1 MNTARYW
8 VALYVVAMVPGAFLY
23 WFSVHPFV
31 RFWRRVGARRTIAIH
46 YVLILLLAAAIFTAR
61 RPLLAVD
68 FGTNPVLIAV
78 AIPLF
83 AICVAGRV
91 VLSKQLKNRIL
102 AGLPEL
108 APEAYRSRLLTE
120 GAYARIRHPRYAQVV
135 VLMLAFAL
143 FTNYLA
149 TYVLFLLVAA
159 AIFPLTRI
167 EERELRERFGA
178 EYEAYCARVPRFIPK
193 F

>member
-1 MNTARYW
+1 
-8 VALYVVAMVPGAFLY
+8 MVPGAFLY

-31 RFWRRVGARRTIAIH
+31 RFWRRVGARRTLAIH
-46 YVLILLLAAAIFTAR
+46 YVLILLLAAAIFMVR

-78 AIPLF
+78 AVPLF

-108 APEAYRSRLLTE
+108 APEAYGSRLLTE
-120 GAYARIRHPRYAQVV
+120 GVYARVRHPRYAQVV
-135 VLMLAFAL
+135 VQMLAFAL

-159 AIFPLTRI
+159 ALFPLTRI
-167 EERELRERFGA
+167 EERELRDRFGA

>member
-1 MNTARYW
+1 MNAARYW
-8 VALYVVAMVPGAFLY
+8 VALFLVAYIPGIFLY

-31 RFWRRVGARRTIAIH
+31 RFWRRVGARRTMAIH
-46 YVLILLLAAAIFTAR
+46 SALMLLLAAAIFMVR
-61 RPLLAVD
+61 RPLLAVE
-68 FGTNPVLIAV
+68 FGTKPVLIAV

-108 APEAYRSRLLTE
+108 APEAYGSRLLTE